1 MQESTPLHGAIYAKI
16 LAEELRGRGYTEQQ
30 IFAGSGLSARSFK
43 DRRPSAPFGK
53 VAAFMENAAKLTNND
68 ILGLEQGF
76 KREFHLSGL
85 ISYVGGASPTVLDA
99 LKNIARYRQV
109 FSDAIELNV
118 DTLRQNG
125 RLVWYFKVPSAIKR
139 RQHVEFSAIG
149 LLVSLR
155 QGANRNICPEVVQFR
170 HSRNSNLAAFTRSF
184 GCEVLFNQ
192 RENCI
197 CFKISDLDLP
207 LVTADNELY
216 MVLTD
221 YCEIVLQ
228 DKSRNTSD
236 LLVQVE
242 RAIAER
248 LTTGEATQDYIA
260 RTLGMSPR
268 TLSRRLAKEETT
280 FFRTLEGL
288 RRSLA
293 ECYLANSDL
302 VLAEIAFL
310 LGYSGLSSFNDA
322 FKRWTGKTPGEY
334 RFV

>member
-1 MQESTPLHGAIYAKI
+1 MQESTPLHGAIFAKI
-16 LAEELRGRGYTEQQ
+16 LAEELRGQGYTEQQ
-30 IFAGSGLSARSFK
+30 IFAGSGLNSKSFEG
-43 DRRPSAPFGK
+43 RRPSAPFGK
-53 VAAFMENAAKLTNND
+53 VAAFMENAAKLTDND
-68 ILGLEQGF
+68 IIGLQQGA

-85 ISYVGGASPTVLDA
+85 ISYVGGASPTALDA
-99 LKNIARYRQV
+99 LRNIARYRQV
-109 FSDAIELNV
+109 FSDAVEMNV

-125 RLVWYFKVPSAIKR
+125 RLVWSFKVPSAIKR

-155 QGANRNICPEVVQFR
+155 KGTNREIWPELVTFR
-170 HSRNSNLAAFTRSF
+170 HSRKTNLAAFARSF
-184 GCEVLFNQ
+184 GCDVLFNQ
-192 RENCI
+192 RENSI
-197 CFKISDLDLP
+197 QFKTSDLELS
-207 LVTADNELY
+207 LVTADNDLY

-242 RAIAER
+242 CAIADR
-248 LTTGEATQDYIA
+248 LTTGKATQDHIA
-260 RTLGMSPR
+260 KSLGMSPR

-280 FFRTLEGL
+280 FFKTVEGL

-322 FKRWTGKTPGEY
+322 FKRWTGKTPGQY
-334 RFV
+334 RI

>member
-1 MQESTPLHGAIYAKI
+1 MQESTPLHGAIYVKI
-16 LAEELRGRGYTEQQ
+16 LAEELRGQGYTEQQ
-30 IFAGSGLSARSFK
+30 IFVGSGLSAKSFE

-68 ILGLEQGF
+68 ILGLQQGI
-76 KREFHLSGL
+76 KRDFHLSGL
-85 ISYVGGASPTVLDA
+85 ISYVGTASPTALDA
-99 LKNIARYRQV
+99 LKNIARYRRV

-118 DTLRQNG
+118 DTLRKNG

-155 QGANRNICPEVVQFR
+155 QGTNRDLCPEVVTFR
-170 HSRNSNLAAFTRSF
+170 HSRNTNLAAFARAF
-184 GCEVLFNQ
+184 GCKVLFNQ
-192 RENCI
+192 RENCLQ
-197 CFKISDLDLP
+197 FKAADLELP
-207 LVTADNELY
+207 FVTADNELY
-216 MVLTD
+216 AVLTE

-228 DKSRNTSD
+228 EKSRNVSD

-242 RAIAER
+242 RAIADQ
-248 LTTGEATQDYIA
+248 LTTGEATQDHIA
-260 RTLGMSPR
+260 KALGMSSR

-280 FFRTLEGL
+280 FFKTVEGL

-293 ECYLANSDL
+293 ECYLSNSDL

-322 FKRWTGKTPGEY
+322 FKRWTGKTPGQY
-334 RFV
+334 RVV